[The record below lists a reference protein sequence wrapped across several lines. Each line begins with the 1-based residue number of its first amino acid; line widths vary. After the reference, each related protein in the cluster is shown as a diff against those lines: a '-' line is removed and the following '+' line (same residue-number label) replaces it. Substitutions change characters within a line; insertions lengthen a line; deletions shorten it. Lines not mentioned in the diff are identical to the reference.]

1 MGECCCCCCRSDGG
15 RGGKSGGGKEDDGST
30 GPRLRRDV
38 VNLMSSLVL
47 VVFITI
53 LKKIKNFL

>member
-1 MGECCCCCCRSDGG
+1 MGECCCCCRSDGG

-38 VNLMSSLVL
+38 VNFMSSLVL

-53 LKKIKNFL
+53 LKKN